1 MKFSTYT
8 PAVEP
13 HVMNPPAVRVS
24 GDVNAYGTSG
34 EGYGKMAA
42 AVGQVARVAAQRQ
55 DDLDAADVMK
65 ARNEVMTSL
74 TQQLYGEQGLF
85 TTGVGENAKGL
96 IDRTTDAINK
106 TYEDVSKNYN
116 PRVRFALKGNL
127 NENMANFQRIAASKE
142 MAEGK
147 KVEEA
152 TFASNLQTNAQQ
164 AALTWQVN
172 GAPTMYVNQSDVL
185 LAAQAQKE
193 GWSGAQLA
201 AERRKMVTNIAA
213 AAAGAAL
220 ENEDY
225 DRADEILGRF
235 RNEMDPD
242 TYYKLARVGKKKQ
255 EAKDMD
261 MEASRILSMPGV
273 WDGKTFNEAKANEY
287 VDEILGEYATKEAT
301 GISPQDVERSF
312 AGLIGKEMDN
322 KRDGC
327 VEAALKGMAPLNA
340 FCQREQE
347 KGVLYVPTLLR
358 DAQADDSVVVEEY
371 TAGME
376 IPAGAAIIYS
386 PSGADMSDAE
396 NAHHVLVSDGNGGVF
411 GNSSSAADYTD
422 ENGNLVRGNG
432 KVTHGG
438 SVEIGGGLVPA
449 LVIRPKAGGRV
460 SAYDPEK
467 RDQMKKLI
475 KAKGNDLEAA
485 YQQQRGQYLNGILQ
499 AAQNAGSYSAAIS
512 MLYAQDLDMKERNT
526 LEGQIAEYYHVN
538 RGTGKPI
545 GSGRS
550 GTNNGKSWSKA
561 YPEEAKALNRFAEHL
576 RKGTTIT
583 KAELLE
589 ARRAGN
595 LYADLGYLSE
605 EDAAD
610 LELYE
615 NSSETRSQVTDF
627 IERRGL
633 GGAFEE
639 MLDMGGTP
647 TANIII
653 LSKALPYYLDDNFQ
667 GIIDEEG

>member
-13 HVMNPPAVRVS
+13 RVMNPPVVRVS

-96 IDRTTDAINK
+96 IGRTTDAINK

-116 PRVRFALKGNL
+116 PRVRHALKGNL

-242 TYYKLARVGKKKQ
+242 TYWKLARVGKQRQK
-255 EAKDMD
+255 AKEVD
-261 MEASRILSMPGV
+261 MEADEILKMPGV
-273 WDGKTFNEAKANEY
+273 WDGKTLNLAKA
-287 VDEILGEYATKEAT
+287 GEYADERYGREAT
-301 GISPQDVERSF
+301 REVAGASPADVERSF
-312 AGLIGKEMDN
+312 AGILGKEMDN

-327 VEAALKGMAPLNA
+327 VEAYLKGTGPLSE
-340 FCQREQE
+340 FCAREAE

-358 DAQADDSVVVEEY
+358 DARADDSVVVEPY
-371 TAGME
+371 TSGMD

-386 PSGADMSDAE
+386 PPGADMSDPE
-396 NAHHVLVSDGNGGVF
+396 NAYHVLASDGKGGVF

-422 ENGNLVRGNG
+422 ENGNYIRGNG
-432 KVTHGG
+432 KVTHGD

-449 LVIRPKAGGRV
+449 LVIRPKNSGSE

-467 RDQMKKLI
+467 RDRLMKLI
-475 KAKGNDLEAA
+475 EAKGGDLQRA

-499 AAQNAGSYSAAIS
+499 AAQSAGSYSAAIS
-512 MLYAQDLDMKERNT
+512 MLYAQDLDMKERNG

-545 GSGRS
+545 GSGRGS
-550 GTNNGKSWSKA
+550 GSLTEKEARAAYNKLQILSINLSNGEDIKPDEFIAARDAGNIVDDYNILSDEQLQELRSLYNDQQTMSDLTNVIEKRGLAGA
-561 YPEEAKALNRFAEHL
+561 YKDLVVD
-576 RKGTTIT
+576 GTDSIVAGVLVT
-583 KAELLE
+583 KAE
-589 ARRAGN
+589 N
-595 LYADLGYLSE
+595 
-605 EDAAD
+605 
-610 LELYE
+610 
-615 NSSETRSQVTDF
+615 
-627 IERRGL
+627 
-633 GGAFEE
+633 
-639 MLDMGGTP
+639 
-647 TANIII
+647 
-653 LSKALPYYLDDNFQ
+653 YYLKDDFQ
-667 GIIDEEG
+667 GEIGNGT

>member
-65 ARNEVMTSL
+65 ARDEVMTSL

-96 IDRTTDAINK
+96 IGRTTDAINK

-172 GAPTMYVNQSDVL
+172 GAPTMYVNQSDIL

-242 TYYKLARVGKKKQ
+242 TYWKLARVSKKHT
-255 EAKDMD
+255 EAKEFDSLAY
-261 MEASRILSMPGV
+261 EILNKPGV
-273 WDGKTFNEAKANEY
+273 WEGNHFNEAKAREY
-287 VDEILGEYATKEAT
+287 VNEICGKTATKRIGGAIKNKEDFFAAVAGQESGGNYNAQNGRT
-301 GISPQDVERSF
+301 GAFGKYQIMPENWPSWAQE
-312 AGLIGKEMDN
+312 AGLSADAPQTPENQEIVAKYKLGQYYDELGAEGALVAWYAGYRN
-322 KRDGC
+322 GERWRDG
-327 VEAALKGMAPLNA
+327 EA
-340 FCQREQE
+340 
-347 KGVLYVPTLLR
+347 
-358 DAQADDSVVVEEY
+358 DAIGE
-371 TAGME
+371 G
-376 IPAGAAIIYS
+376 GHYS
-386 PSGADMSDAE
+386 WDARQ
-396 NAHHVLVSDGNGGVF
+396 GNG
-411 GNSSSAADYTD
+411 D
-422 ENGNLVRGNG
+422 EPSIREYVQQ
-432 KVTHGG
+432 
-438 SVEIGGGLVPA
+438 A
-449 LVIRPKAGGRV
+449 LGRAGGAERTV

-467 RDQMKKLI
+467 RDHLMKLVSALGKD
-475 KAKGNDLEAA
+475 AEQA
-485 YQQQRGQYLNGILQ
+485 YQQQRGQYLDGIMR
-499 AAQNAGSYSAAIS
+499 AAQSAGSYSAAIS
-512 MLYAQDLDMKERNT
+512 MLYAQDLDMKERNR

-545 GSGRS
+545 GAGWS

-615 NSSETRSQVTDF
+615 NSSEMRSQVTDF

>member
-96 IDRTTDAINK
+96 IGRTTDAINK

-242 TYYKLARVGKKKQ
+242 TYWKLARVSKKHT
-255 EAKDMD
+255 EAKEFDSLAY
-261 MEASRILSMPGV
+261 EIFSKPGV
-273 WDGKTFNEAKANEY
+273 WEGNHFNEAKAREY
-287 VDEILGEYATKEAT
+287 VNEICGKTATKRIGGAIKNKEDFFAAVAGQESGGNYNAQNGRT
-301 GISPQDVERSF
+301 GAFGKYQIMPENWPSWAQE
-312 AGLIGKEMDN
+312 AGLSADAPQTPENQEIVAKYKLGQYYDELGPEGALVAWYAGYRN
-322 KRDGC
+322 GERWRDG
-327 VEAALKGMAPLNA
+327 EA
-340 FCQREQE
+340 
-347 KGVLYVPTLLR
+347 
-358 DAQADDSVVVEEY
+358 DAIGE
-371 TAGME
+371 G
-376 IPAGAAIIYS
+376 GHYS
-386 PSGADMSDAE
+386 WDARQ
-396 NAHHVLVSDGNGGVF
+396 GNG
-411 GNSSSAADYTD
+411 D
-422 ENGNLVRGNG
+422 EPSIREYVQQ
-432 KVTHGG
+432 
-438 SVEIGGGLVPA
+438 A
-449 LVIRPKAGGRV
+449 LGRAGGEERTV

-467 RDQMKKLI
+467 RDHLMKLVSALGKD
-475 KAKGNDLEAA
+475 AEQA
-485 YQQQRGQYLNGILQ
+485 YQQQRGQYLDGIMR

-512 MLYAQDLDMKERNT
+512 MLYAQDLDMKERNR
-526 LEGQIAEYYHVN
+526 LESQIAEYYHVN

-545 GSGRS
+545 GAGRS

-615 NSSETRSQVTDF
+615 NSSEMHSQVTDF

>member
-96 IDRTTDAINK
+96 IGRTTDAINK

-116 PRVRFALKGNL
+116 SRVRFALKGNL

-201 AERRKMVTNIAA
+201 GERRKMVTNIAA

-242 TYYKLARVGKKKQ
+242 TYWKLARVSKKHT
-255 EAKDMD
+255 EAKEFDTLAH
-261 MEASRILSMPGV
+261 EIFSKPGV
-273 WDGKTFNEAKANEY
+273 WEGNHFNEAKALEY
-287 VDEILGEYATKEAT
+287 VNEICGPNVTKRIGGAIKNKEDFFAAVAGQESGGNYNAQNGRT
-301 GISPQDVERSF
+301 GAFGKYQIMPENWPSWAQE
-312 AGLIGKEMDN
+312 AGLSADAPQTPENQEIVAKYKLGQYYDELGAEGALVAWYAGYRN
-322 KRDGC
+322 GERWRDG
-327 VEAALKGMAPLNA
+327 A
-340 FCQREQE
+340 
-347 KGVLYVPTLLR
+347 T
-358 DAQADDSVVVEEY
+358 DAIGE
-371 TAGME
+371 G
-376 IPAGAAIIYS
+376 GHYS
-386 PSGADMSDAE
+386 WDARQ
-396 NAHHVLVSDGNGGVF
+396 GNG
-411 GNSSSAADYTD
+411 D
-422 ENGNLVRGNG
+422 EPSIREYVQQ
-432 KVTHGG
+432 
-438 SVEIGGGLVPA
+438 A
-449 LVIRPKAGGRV
+449 LGRAGGEERTV

-467 RDQMKKLI
+467 RDHLMKLVSALGKD
-475 KAKGNDLEAA
+475 AEQA
-485 YQQQRGQYLNGILQ
+485 YQQQRGQYLDGIMR
-499 AAQNAGSYSAAIS
+499 AAQSAGSYSAAIS
-512 MLYAQDLDMKERNT
+512 MLYAQDLDMEERNR
-526 LEGQIAEYYHVN
+526 LESQIAQYYHVN

-550 GTNNGKSWSKA
+550 GKAYNPAKDFEAMQKMEARLKLGEKMTSDQFIAYKNAAMRLDNEGYLGEEFQDLQNNQELWTTITDDMEDPHGGWKKAYERLIARGADPLTATALLAKSDVMSLPYY
-561 YPEEAKALNRFAEHL
+561 YPEEDEDDKEEHE
-576 RKGTTIT
+576 GT
-583 KAELLE
+583 
-589 ARRAGN
+589 
-595 LYADLGYLSE
+595 D
-605 EDAAD
+605 
-610 LELYE
+610 
-615 NSSETRSQVTDF
+615 
-627 IERRGL
+627 
-633 GGAFEE
+633 
-639 MLDMGGTP
+639 
-647 TANIII
+647 
-653 LSKALPYYLDDNFQ
+653 
-667 GIIDEEG
+667 

>member
-13 HVMNPPAVRVS
+13 HVMNPPVVRVS

-96 IDRTTDAINK
+96 IGRTTDAINK

-116 PRVRFALKGNL
+116 PRVRHALKGNL

-172 GAPTMYVNQSDVL
+172 GAPTMYVNQSDIL

-193 GWSGAQLA
+193 GWSGAQFA

-242 TYYKLARVGKKKQ
+242 TYWKLARVSKKHT
-255 EAKDMD
+255 EAKEFDSLAH
-261 MEASRILSMPGV
+261 EIFSKPGV
-273 WDGKTFNEAKANEY
+273 WEGNHFNEAKALEY
-287 VDEILGEYATKEAT
+287 VNELYGPNVTKRIGGAIKNKEDFFAAVAGQESGGNYNAQNGRT
-301 GISPQDVERSF
+301 GAFGKYQIMPENWPSWAQE
-312 AGLIGKEMDN
+312 AGLSADAPQTPENQEIVAKYKLGQYYDELGAEGALVAWYAGYRN
-322 KRDGC
+322 GERWRDG
-327 VEAALKGMAPLNA
+327 EA
-340 FCQREQE
+340 
-347 KGVLYVPTLLR
+347 
-358 DAQADDSVVVEEY
+358 DAIGE
-371 TAGME
+371 G
-376 IPAGAAIIYS
+376 GHYS
-386 PSGADMSDAE
+386 WDARQ
-396 NAHHVLVSDGNGGVF
+396 GNG
-411 GNSSSAADYTD
+411 D
-422 ENGNLVRGNG
+422 EPSIREYVQQ
-432 KVTHGG
+432 
-438 SVEIGGGLVPA
+438 A
-449 LVIRPKAGGRV
+449 LGRAGGAERTV

-467 RDQMKKLI
+467 RDHLMKLVSALGKD
-475 KAKGNDLEAA
+475 AEQA
-485 YQQQRGQYLNGILQ
+485 YQQQRGQYLDGIMR
-499 AAQNAGSYSAAIS
+499 AAQSAGSYSAAIS

-538 RGTGKPI
+538 RSTGRAI

-615 NSSETRSQVTDF
+615 NSSEMRSQVTDF

>member
-13 HVMNPPAVRVS
+13 RVMNPPAVRVS

-96 IDRTTDAINK
+96 IGRTTDAINK

-116 PRVRFALKGNL
+116 PRVRHALKGNL

-220 ENEDY
+220 ENDDY

-242 TYYKLARVGKKKQ
+242 TYWKLARVSKKHT
-255 EAKDMD
+255 EAKEFDSLAH
-261 MEASRILSMPGV
+261 EILNKPGV
-273 WDGKTFNEAKANEY
+273 WDGRHFNEAKAQEYANELYGPNVTKRIGGAIKNKEDFFAAVAGQESGGNYNAQNGRTGAFGKYQIMPENWPSWAQEAGLSADAPQTPENQEIVAKYKLGQYYDELGAEGALVAWYAGYRNGERWRDGATDAIGEGGHYSWDERQGNGDEPSVREY
-287 VDEILGEYATKEAT
+287 VQQALGRA
-301 GISPQDVERSF
+301 GGVER
-312 AGLIGKEMDN
+312 
-322 KRDGC
+322 
-327 VEAALKGMAPLNA
+327 
-340 FCQREQE
+340 
-347 KGVLYVPTLLR
+347 T
-358 DAQADDSVVVEEY
+358 
-371 TAGME
+371 
-376 IPAGAAIIYS
+376 
-386 PSGADMSDAE
+386 
-396 NAHHVLVSDGNGGVF
+396 
-411 GNSSSAADYTD
+411 
-422 ENGNLVRGNG
+422 
-432 KVTHGG
+432 
-438 SVEIGGGLVPA
+438 
-449 LVIRPKAGGRV
+449 V

-467 RDQMKKLI
+467 RDHLMKLVSALGKD
-475 KAKGNDLEAA
+475 AEQA
-485 YQQQRGQYLNGILQ
+485 YQQQHGQYLNGILQ

-512 MLYAQDLDMKERNT
+512 MLYAQDLDIKERNG

-545 GSGRS
+545 GTGRS